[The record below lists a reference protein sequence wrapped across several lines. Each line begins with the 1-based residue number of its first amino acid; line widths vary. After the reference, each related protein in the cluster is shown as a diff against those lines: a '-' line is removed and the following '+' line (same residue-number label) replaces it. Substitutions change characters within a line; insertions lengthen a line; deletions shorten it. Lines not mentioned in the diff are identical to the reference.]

1 MGFFHL
7 SDLLIATTLILN
19 SVCLLATKTVTSS
32 GAKTVKSSG
41 REVVP
46 ILIGEQQ
53 LEDEVTSKERFL
65 LFCRATEQL
74 SQPVRK
80 CFILKK
86 VYGMSQK
93 EIAEQMCLSES
104 TVEKHIAKGSSLKLP
119 SCDMEHVFPFPND
132 VYFRQLREGKK
143 RRERL
148 YILSLKIFI
157 SARVLK
163 L

>member
-53 LEDEVTSKERFL
+53 LEDEVTSGGDNTTADSGTKSGGENKQCSRPTTPL
-65 LFCRATEQL
+65 STQL
-74 SQPVRK
+74 Q
-80 CFILKK
+80 IYL
-86 VYGMSQK
+86 
-93 EIAEQMCLSES
+93 S
-104 TVEKHIAKGSSLKLP
+104 TVRH
-119 SCDMEHVFPFPND
+119 
-132 VYFRQLREGKK
+132 
-143 RRERL
+143 
-148 YILSLKIFI
+148 LSGLLVIWNMFFLFLMMFIFDN
-157 SARVLK
+157 
-163 L
+163 